1 MMMNYEDFLFTVTL
15 SDETYAGLLVK
26 DAVSTGTSGSFLWD
40 ASEDYWVAGALGS
53 EARVVVGTGTA
64 GDIVKFSSAGVV
76 ADSILSESGTTLTIA
91 NNVIVSGLTASQ
103 LVVTNGSKQLSSTT
117 DISSLTLTIDGGTY

>member
-1 MMMNYEDFLFTVTL
+1 MI
-15 SDETYAGLLVK
+15 SK
-26 DAVSTGTSGSFLWD
+26 FLWD

-103 LVVTNGSKQLSSTT
+103 LVVTNGSKQLTSTT